1 MEQLTLLSAEH
12 LARTSPSPD
21 SARDWPESAADW
33 PWSLH
38 KFFLS
43 CVQSGLSGKTCPE
56 FFQQMA
62 DGTSGH
68 SSGRWTTSGIL
79 ARGECL
85 TLSFSESPSVAAES
99 TLSDILETGDLPQ
112 RYFLNPKACAGI
124 LRRAKRRG
132 RTLPSPLQDALEQV
146 ARMTTEPREDSMSP
160 I

>member
-56 FFQQMA
+56 FFQQTA

-85 TLSFSESPSVAAES
+85 TLSLSESPSVAAES

-112 RYFLNPKACAGI
+112 RYFLSPKACAGI
-124 LRRAKRRG
+124 LRRAEKRG
-132 RTLPSPLQDALEQV
+132 RTLPPQLRAALENV
-146 ARMTTEPREDSMSP
+146 AGKMERNAPTSR